1 MKSNLKNL
9 LVLIVGISL
18 ALSACQGSK
27 DETASAKDGFVI
39 GYDIYFVGN
48 TYSVQMWKEFEN
60 GVVRYPK
67 VKEVIYTESGGDVER
82 QIANIE
88 DLITRG
94 VDAIIITPNSPT
106 ALIPVLTQAQNAGI
120 KVILNAAT
128 IEGTS
133 YDALVT
139 VDDLDFGRV
148 GAEWLVEKLN
158 GRGNIIMLDGLA
170 GISVSDDRSQ
180 GAMNVFNKYPD
191 INIVAQ
197 GFGVWDYATARMLVA
212 DMLAANPRI
221 DGVWSQGGAMTQGA
235 IEAFVAAGRP
245 LVPMTGE
252 DANGFLKLWKKYQS
266 DGFTSIATSKPTWI
280 GLLALEAAID
290 LLEGKTV
297 IKDNFLAVPVFT
309 DDELD
314 KFLRPDLSDSL
325 FANTYLSD
333 DEIREMF
340 PN

>member
-1 MKSNLKNL
+1 MKRNLNKL
-9 LVLIVGISL
+9 LVLIVCLGFM
-18 ALSACQGSK
+18 LSACSGSK
-27 DETASAKDGFVI
+27 NESAAAKEGFVI

-48 TYSVQMWKEFEN
+48 SYSVQMWKEFES
-60 GVVRYPK
+60 GVAKYPK
-67 VKEVIYTESGGDVER
+67 VKEVIYTESAGDVQR

-88 DLITRG
+88 DLITNK
-94 VDAIIITPNSPT
+94 VDAMIITPNSPT
-106 ALIPVLTQAQNAGI
+106 ALVPVLTKAQNAGI
-120 KVILNAAT
+120 KVILNGAT

-148 GAEWLVEKLN
+148 GAEWLVKQLN
-158 GRGNIIMLDGLA
+158 GKGNIIMLDGLA

-180 GAMNVFNKYPD
+180 GALNVFNKYPD
-191 INIVAQ
+191 IKIVAQ
-197 GFGVWDYATARMLVA
+197 GFATWDYATAKIVVA
-212 DMLAANPRI
+212 DMLASNPRI

-252 DANGFLKLWKKYQS
+252 DANGFLKLWKKYQP

-290 LLEGKTV
+290 LLEGKSV
-297 IKDNFLAVPVFT
+297 PKDNFLPVPVFT

-314 KFLRPDLSDSL
+314 KYLRPNLSDSL

-333 DEIREMF
+333 DEVKAIF